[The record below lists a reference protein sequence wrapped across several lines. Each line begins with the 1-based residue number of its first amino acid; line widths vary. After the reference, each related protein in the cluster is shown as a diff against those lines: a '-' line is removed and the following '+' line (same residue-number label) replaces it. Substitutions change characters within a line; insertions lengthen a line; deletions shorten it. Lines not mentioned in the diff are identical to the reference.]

1 MPNDLNDSNDSND
14 SNDLNDPND
23 SNDLNNPIDEQH
35 SHYYVHTLMEPTVI
49 FEDNHLLVLNKP
61 AGWLVQAD
69 RTGDL
74 TLSDWGKAYLK
85 EKYAKPGAVYL
96 HPAHR
101 IDRPVS
107 GAVLFGRT
115 DKALSRLTTLF
126 KEKKIEKTYLA
137 LTINAPVSNAGE
149 LRHYLSK
156 DEKRNTVEVFSK
168 PRGDAKESI
177 TRYETLEKVGNLFL
191 LKVEPITGRPHQI
204 RAQLA
209 AIGCPILGDLKYGAP
224 YALSDASI
232 GLHCRSMKLVHPVR
246 LEALKVEAEFP
257 EKEWWAQARF
267 RMSNVQ

>member
-1 MPNDLNDSNDSND
+1 
-14 SNDLNDPND
+14 
-23 SNDLNNPIDEQH
+23 
-35 SHYYVHTLMEPTVI
+35 MEPTVI

-74 TLSDWGKAYLK
+74 TLTDWGKTYLK

-115 DKALSRLTTLF
+115 DKALGRLTVLF
-126 KEKKIEKTYLA
+126 RDKKIEKTYLA
-137 LTINAPVSNAGE
+137 LTLAAPPAPSGE
-149 LRHYLSK
+149 LRHYLQK

-177 TRYETLEKVGNLFL
+177 TRYETLDKIGNLYL
-191 LKVEPITGRPHQI
+191 LKVEPLTGRPHQI
-204 RAQLA
+204 RAQLS
-209 AIGCPILGDLKYGAP
+209 AIGCPILGDLKYGATE
-224 YALSDASI
+224 ALPDASI
-232 GLHCRSMKLVHPVR
+232 GLHCRSMQFIHPVR
-246 LEALKVEAEFP
+246 LEKVVVEADLP
-257 EKEWWAQARF
+257 KREWWREADI
-267 RMSNVQ
+267 